1 MGLRASKRAEEIV
14 QAEIRNMSVECD
26 KVGGVNLSQ
35 GICDLEVPL
44 PVRRGAQSAI
54 DRGFNQYTRYD
65 GLPELR
71 QSIAKKMRE
80 FNGIPADPEEHIVV
94 SAGSTGAFYAA
105 GMALLD
111 SGDEVILFEPYY
123 GYHLN
128 TLWALGV
135 VPAYARLTPPDWT
148 FQMEDLESLINE
160 KTRGI
165 MINTPANP
173 SGKVFTSDELR
184 HLAQFCIRHDLFL
197 FTDEIYEYLVYDERK
212 HLSPGA
218 LPEVFDRTITI
229 SGYSKTFSITGWRI
243 GYAVCHERWKTLIGF
258 VNDLIYVCA
267 PAPLQIGVARGIEE
281 LDGDFYRALRRD
293 YERKRD
299 RLCTVLERVGL
310 SPYIPQ
316 GAYYILADARLLP
329 GETSKD
335 KAMNL
340 LRRTGVATVP
350 GSAFYHDGG
359 GENILRFCFAKTDSV
374 LEDACERLL
383 RLERG

>member
-1 MGLRASKRAEEIV
+1 MSLRASKRAEEIV

-26 KVGGVNLSQ
+26 RVGGVNLSQ

-44 PVRRGAQSAI
+44 PVRRGAQKAM
-54 DRGFNQYTRYD
+54 DQGVNQYTRYD

-71 QSIAKKMRE
+71 QAISKKMRE
-80 FNGIPADPEEHIVV
+80 FNGIQADPEEHIVV
-94 SAGSTGAFYAA
+94 SAGSTGAFYSA

-111 SGDEVILFEPYY
+111 PGDEVILFEPYY

-148 FQMEDLESLINE
+148 FQVEELESLVNE

-173 SGKVFTSDELR
+173 SGKVFPAEELR
-184 HLAQFCIRHDLFL
+184 RLAQFCIRHDLFI
-197 FTDEIYEYLVYDERK
+197 FTDEIYEYLVYDGRK

-218 LPEVFDRTITI
+218 LPDVFERTITI
-229 SGYSKTFSITGWRI
+229 SGYSKTYSITGWRI
-243 GYAVCHERWKTLIGF
+243 GYCVCHERWKTLIGF

-267 PAPLQIGVARGIEE
+267 PAPLQIGVAQGIEE
-281 LDGDFYRALRRD
+281 LAPDYYRALCLD

-299 RLCTVLERVGL
+299 QLCSVLNRVGL
-310 SPYIPQ
+310 APCTPQ
-316 GAYYILADARLLP
+316 GAYYILADARNLP

-340 LRRTGVATVP
+340 LRATGVATVP
-350 GSAFYHDGG
+350 GSAFYHDQG
-359 GENILRFCFAKTDSV
+359 GENLLRFCFAKTDSV
-374 LEDACERLL
+374 LDEACERLL
-383 RLERG
+383 RLQRG